1 MNNVRSNTKVSYVTI
16 VLIHSLSH
24 VQSIE
29 IVIQCDEQ
37 HETCAQVMYKTSQI
51 TKNMSVQQDET
62 CTLMYMMDRSTKMI
76 PT

>member
-1 MNNVRSNTKVSYVTI
+1 MNNIKSNTKVSYVT
-16 VLIHSLSH
+16 STNTH

-37 HETCAQVMYKTSQI
+37 HETCARVMYKTSQI

-62 CTLMYMMDRSTKMI
+62 STLMYMMDRSTKMI